1 MPTNCVWLDNVDQ
14 TVQENFLSRQFGRY
28 GQVTH
33 GIIDRIKGKALVY
46 FTNAEQA
53 QYALVEMRN
62 RILNNKKIMVSL
74 ISYFFVINQTSCYL
88 PTVFSQGKLNAGK
101 MFCFQVETFRHY
113 IMLANLF
120 PPTSINLHV
129 L

>member
-1 MPTNCVWLDNVDQ
+1 MISCKTFNHSFLKFVKQLGFGKSMPTNCVWLDNVDQ

-33 GIIDRIKGKALVY
+33 GIIDRIKGKGLVY

-62 RILNNKKIMVSL
+62 RILNNKKIMVSFIL
-74 ISYFFVINQTSCYL
+74 SRFN
-88 PTVFSQGKLNAGK
+88 VF
-101 MFCFQVETFRHY
+101 
-113 IMLANLF
+113 
-120 PPTSINLHV
+120 
-129 L
+129 

>member
-74 ISYFFVINQTSCYL
+74 ISCYL

-113 IMLANLF
+113 ILLANLF

>member
-74 ISYFFVINQTSCYL
+74 ISCFFCNKSNFML
-88 PTVFSQGKLNAGK
+88 FADSVFTREIECWKD
-101 MFCFQVETFRHY
+101 
-113 IMLANLF
+113 
-120 PPTSINLHV
+120 V
-129 L
+129 LLSSRDLSSLYSVS

>member
-53 QYALVEMRN
+53 QYALLEMRN
-62 RILNNKKIMVSL
+62 RILNNKKIMVRFRTLKTLITSSNLDSL
-74 ISYFFVINQTSCYL
+74 L
-88 PTVFSQGKLNAGK
+88 PKGLIYEF
-101 MFCFQVETFRHY
+101 M
-113 IMLANLF
+113 ID
-120 PPTSINLHV
+120 
-129 L
+129 